1 VKPVMLGGIAFGITV
16 IAVVGAWS
24 TNQAIAWWV
33 SVPDM
38 EFSPAPEQPQAE
50 PESGRDF
57 VAEKKRSRTKRQ
69 LVDGIMA
76 RNIFDHTSIGAM
88 QAPVDVAGGEE
99 LTDLKL
105 RLLATM
111 VAEPA
116 SFSSALIAN
125 DDAGGQ
131 SNGYGIGDT
140 IVSGAVI
147 VEIEKKRVVLERNGN
162 REILVFDEKDAPKR
176 SSSRSNTQKT
186 DDETGIAE
194 AGDNKFT
201 IPRDTLD
208 KYISDM
214 DAISSGKHGRARP
227 HRDEGGSIDGFRL
240 SGIRRNSL
248 GSKLGIKTGDVV
260 HSVNGKP
267 LTNVKEAMD
276 AFSTLQNDNSF
287 SFEITRRGQ
296 KQTMEYSV
304 R

>member
-1 VKPVMLGGIAFGITV
+1 M
-16 IAVVGAWS
+16 
-24 TNQAIAWWV
+24 
-33 SVPDM
+33 
-38 EFSPAPEQPQAE
+38 
-50 PESGRDF
+50 
-57 VAEKKRSRTKRQ
+57 
-69 LVDGIMA
+69 
-76 RNIFDHTSIGAM
+76 
-88 QAPVDVAGGEE
+88 
-99 LTDLKL
+99 
-105 RLLATM
+105 
-111 VAEPA
+111 
-116 SFSSALIAN
+116 
-125 DDAGGQ
+125 
-131 SNGYGIGDT
+131 
-140 IVSGAVI
+140 
-147 VEIEKKRVVLERNGN
+147 
-162 REILVFDEKDAPKR
+162 FDEKDAPKKSGGR
-176 SSSRSNTQKT
+176 STPSKA

-194 AGDNKFT
+194 AGENKFT

-227 HRDEGGSIDGFRL
+227 HRDENGNVDGFRL

-276 AFSTLQNDNSF
+276 AFSTLQNDSSF

>member
-1 VKPVMLGGIAFGITV
+1 MKPAMLGGIALGITIV
-16 IAVVGAWS
+16 AAIGAWS

-33 SVPDM
+33 AVPEAEM
-38 EFSPAPEQPQAE
+38 SPALEPSEPVPET
-50 PESGRDF
+50 GREF
-57 VAEKKRSRTKRQ
+57 VADTKRNRTKRQ
-69 LVDGIMA
+69 LIDGIMG

-88 QAPVDVAGGEE
+88 KAPVDVGGGEE

-131 SNGYGIGDT
+131 SNGYGIGDS

-147 VEIEKKRVVLERNGN
+147 VEIEKKRVVLERNGK

-176 SSSRSNTQKT
+176 SGGRSSSLKS
-186 DDETGIAE
+186 DDETGIAD

-201 IPRDTLD
+201 IPRETLD

-227 HRDEGGSIDGFRL
+227 HRDESGSVDGFRL